1 MVDASGVG
9 FSILD
14 PKGFGSNQATLPIE
28 PSPLGSGQEPG
39 SLKGR
44 VPRYRD
50 LMMFKMYMAVAALC
64 GIFFAAMM
72 GILYYLAA
80 PWWIALLLTL
90 GLITLQ
96 WWGSP
101 WIIRRL
107 FKIRWLD
114 TEADARMALG
124 DDIYNYVREQV
135 AYNEVQFPRLGIVD
149 DDNPNAF
156 TFGRTRNS
164 AHLVITRGILK
175 YCDREEAKAVV
186 GHEMGHIVH
195 NDFVVMTLVAAI
207 PLVLYVIWRG
217 FIDSMRYSHGSK
229 KGAQYVLIVVAISYA
244 AWLIS
249 QFIALCVS
257 RFREYY
263 ADDFAARST
272 GDANKLSSA
281 LVKIAYGMTKEGD
294 RSKEEVLKDRRIAK
308 DRSNNAMMF
317 QDMGTSRAFAI
328 SGLSLSTSGATMAD
342 VDRAREW
349 DERNVWA
356 RLFELQMTHPLTSK
370 RIRALSRTAQEQ
382 GKAPLVDPEHR
393 FGPMF
398 WGDFG
403 KDVAFKYMAGVGVVM
418 TVFFVYTM
426 QWALALLSATTV
438 VGILA
443 AAYLALWSYPMGF
456 KALQVSN
463 IKDLIMD
470 PRAGPVHG
478 RPVKIQGTI
487 VGRGTPGLFF
497 SEDLKLDDGSGIMLL
512 DYHQVSK
519 ALDFFIGIFKT
530 QEKVGKRAVIE
541 GWYRRAPVPY
551 IEILRMKWVDDANS
565 THKDTCYTFPFMLAM
580 AISWAVLGIVL
591 LLLIPL
597 GPVIFLLLGTALGL
611 AIILGVAWCFRY
623 AYADN

>member
-1 MVDASGVG
+1 
-9 FSILD
+9 
-14 PKGFGSNQATLPIE
+14 
-28 PSPLGSGQEPG
+28 
-39 SLKGR
+39 
-44 VPRYRD
+44 
-50 LMMFKMYMAVAALC
+50 VA
-64 GIFFAAMM
+64 
-72 GILYYLAA
+72 
-80 PWWIALLLTL
+80 
-90 GLITLQ
+90 
-96 WWGSP
+96 
-101 WIIRRL
+101 
-107 FKIRWLD
+107 
-114 TEADARMALG
+114 
-124 DDIYNYVREQV
+124 
-135 AYNEVQFPRLGIVD
+135 RLGIVD

-164 AHLVITRGILK
+164 GHLVITRGILK
-175 YCDREEAKAVV
+175 YCDREEAKSVV
-186 GHEMGHIVH
+186 AHEMGHIVH
-195 NDFVVMTLVAAI
+195 NDFVVMTVVAAI

-229 KGAQYVLIVVAISYA
+229 KGSEYVLIVIAISYV
-244 AWLIS
+244 AWLMA

-272 GDANKLSSA
+272 GNANKLSSA

-294 RSKEEVLKDRRIAK
+294 RSKEEVLKDKRIAK
-308 DRSNNAMMF
+308 DRTNNAMMF

-328 SGLSLSTSGATMAD
+328 SGLSLSASGATMVD
-342 VDRAREW
+342 VERAREW

-382 GKAPLVDPEHR
+382 GRTPLVDPEHK

-403 KDVAFKYMAGVGVVM
+403 TDVAAKYMAGLGIVM
-418 TVFFVYTM
+418 TVFFIYTM
-426 QWALALLSATTV
+426 QWVLALLSATTV
-438 VGILA
+438 VGVLA
-443 AAYLALWSYPMGF
+443 AIYLALWAYPMGF
-456 KALQVSN
+456 KNLQASR

-470 PRAGPVHG
+470 ARAGPVHG
-478 RPVKIQGTI
+478 KPVKIEGTI
-487 VGRGTPGLFF
+487 VGRGIPGLFF

-519 ALDFFIGIFKT
+519 MLDFFVGIFKT
-530 QEKVGKRAVIE
+530 QEKVGKKAIIE

-551 IEILRMKWVDDANS
+551 VEILRMNWVDDANV

-580 AISWAVLGIVL
+580 AISWAMLGIVL

-597 GPVIFLLLGTALGL
+597 GPIIFLLMGTAVGL
-611 AIILGVAWCFRY
+611 AIILGVAWCFRC

>member
-1 MVDASGVG
+1 MVDGFGIG
-9 FSILD
+9 FSIMD
-14 PKGFGSNQATLPIE
+14 PKDFGSSQATLPIV

-44 VPRYRD
+44 VSGYRD
-50 LMMFKMYMAVAALC
+50 QMMFRMYMAVAALC

-72 GILYYLAA
+72 GILYFLAA

-114 TEADARMALG
+114 TEADARATYG
-124 DDIYNYVREQV
+124 DDIYNYIREQV
-135 AYNEVQFPRLGIVD
+135 GLNQVQFPRLGIVD

-156 TFGRTRNS
+156 TFGRTKNS

-175 YCDREEAKAVV
+175 YCDREEAKSVV
-186 GHEMGHIVH
+186 AHEMGHIVH

-229 KGAQYVLIVVAISYA
+229 KGSEYVLIVIAISYV
-244 AWLIS
+244 AWLLS

-294 RSKEEVLKDRRIAK
+294 KSKEEVLKDKRIAK

-328 SGLSLSTSGATMAD
+328 SGLSLSPSGATVID
-342 VDRAREW
+342 LQNAREW

-382 GKAPLVDPEHR
+382 GKAPLVDPEYR
-393 FGPMF
+393 FGPML

-403 KDVAFKYMAGVGVVM
+403 TDVAAKYMAGLGILM

-426 QWALALLSATTV
+426 QWALAVVSATTV
-438 VGILA
+438 VGVLA
-443 AAYLALWSYPMGF
+443 AIYLALWAYPMGF
-456 KALQVSN
+456 KHLQVSR
-463 IKDLIMD
+463 IKDQIMD

-478 RPVKIQGTI
+478 KPVKIQGII
-487 VGRGTPGLFF
+487 VGRGVPGLFF

-530 QEKVGKRAVIE
+530 QEKVGKKALIE

-551 IEILRMKWVDDANS
+551 VEILRMNWVDDKGDNRV
-565 THKDTCYTFPFMLAM
+565 DTCYTYPFMMAMVAGLAILGGLFLGVM
-580 AISWAVLGIVL
+580 ALGVLPGI
-591 LLLIPL
+591 
-597 GPVIFLLLGTALGL
+597 LLGTALGIAVL
-611 AIILGVAWCFRY
+611 CGIAWTFRY
-623 AYADN
+623 ALVD